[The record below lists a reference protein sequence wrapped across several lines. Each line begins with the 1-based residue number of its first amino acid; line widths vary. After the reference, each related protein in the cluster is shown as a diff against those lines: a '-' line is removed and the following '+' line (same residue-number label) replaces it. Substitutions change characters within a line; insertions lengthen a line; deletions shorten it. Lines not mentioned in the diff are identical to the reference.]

1 MEAEQIVPFN
11 PILATRKFRE
21 SGFEEN
27 QAEELSNQINNAVL
41 GTVATKNDIVQF
53 KSEIKSDIAEIKSD
67 VDNLDDSLGSFRSET
82 KLEFQKV
89 REESKQEFKNVHE
102 ELKRDREE
110 TKREFKN
117 VHDEF
122 KRVREE
128 NKRDSDGI
136 RRDFT
141 LAMSL
146 LQRDIGLAVNFLR
159 NEFVQGTE
167 NLEEKLTQIR
177 NEFVQGTENLEEKLT
192 RKMELNM
199 AKTEATNAKNFV
211 KLIAWVVGSVAL
223 VSALSQLIPFLLS
236 P

>member
-89 REESKQEFKNVHE
+89 REESK
-102 ELKRDREE
+102 
-110 TKREFKN
+110 REFKN
-117 VHDEF
+117 VHDEFKRVREESKREFQKVHEEF

-136 RRDFT
+136 RKDFTLAMSLLQRDFT

-167 NLEEKLTQIR
+167 NLEEKLTQ
-177 NEFVQGTENLEEKLT
+177 
-192 RKMELNM
+192 KMELNM
-199 AKTEATNAKNFV
+199 AKTEATNAKKFV

>member
-89 REESKQEFKNVHE
+89 REESKREFKNVHD

-167 NLEEKLTQIR
+167 NLEEKLTH
-177 NEFVQGTENLEEKLT
+177 
-192 RKMELNM
+192 KMELNM